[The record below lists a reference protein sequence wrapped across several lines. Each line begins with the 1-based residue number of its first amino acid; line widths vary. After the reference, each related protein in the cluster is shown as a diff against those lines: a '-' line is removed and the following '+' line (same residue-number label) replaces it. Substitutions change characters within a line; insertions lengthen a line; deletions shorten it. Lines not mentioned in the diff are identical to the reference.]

1 MDAYVLAAYGLTA
14 LALVGYAAS
23 LLRRHDH
30 AVRQLEAL
38 APRSDDAED
47 EELEASD
54 TTDEVTP

>member
-14 LALVGYAAS
+14 LALVGYAVS
-23 LLRRHDH
+23 LWRRHDD

-38 APRSDDAED
+38 APRSDDAKD

-54 TTDEVTP
+54 TTNEVTP